1 MLWWRIDHLWQRED
15 KPAAGPLECL
25 TAAKHVVFDGLL
37 ADRWGERVRLEQERI
52 DWRYAWELRQAGAAN
67 QAATRGA

>member
-15 KPAAGPLECL
+15 KPAAGPLERL
-25 TAAKHVVFDGLL
+25 TAAKDVVFDGLL
-37 ADRWGERVRLEQERI
+37 AGRWGERVRLEQERI